1 MKDRL
6 YVLTQL
12 VILTLYV
19 IDPIPWMVD
28 LPNWLRYLAL
38 GDVVAGALVVLAGL
52 IALGTH
58 LTPMPRPKPTT
69 ELVTGGIYRWIRH
82 PLYTGIILVC
92 VGWAIYTASISRLV
106 FTMGLWVL
114 FNYKCRLEEQ
124 YLLERF
130 EAYKDYMSRTGRFLP
145 GW

>member
-19 IDPIPWMVD
+19 IDPIPWLIN

-92 VGWAIYTASISRLV
+92 AGWAIYTASISRLV
-106 FTMGLWVL
+106 ITMGLWVL

-130 EAYKDYMSRTGRFLP
+130 EAYKEYMSRTGRFLP